1 MSTFIRRAGVAFAL
15 GLAVQARA
23 AQADAGVAL
32 ADCQPANISAA
43 DFKYASTE
51 DAARVCEI
59 GRTKLGFELHVPDV
73 QKLIDSAAVA
83 NLNARKWDFDLPL
96 AAAATNIADIV
107 ALRGLAA
114 DRDGFNRTA
123 DLVTK
128 IDVGTEGVV
137 SPAVLLLQLH
147 ASGPLAKTMS
157 DEGLVGFAAMVS
169 LDEKRK
175 LATGSFADQQPTSAT
190 IVGGWRVAGHVMIGG
205 RVAGCFMSRATK
217 SVQGE
222 FIYSIGLA
230 AAPLPIF
237 IASIA
242 VPTSL
247 AAGARPRVTLQFDAK
262 SFTLPGQVGADGVR
276 IDLPSDLSKLGA
288 FIDALTHSKVLH
300 VSIAGR
306 KADADSIDLTDAAA
320 AFDASGACLK
330 DAVTRAT
337 AEMARRNGSA
347 D

>member
-1 MSTFIRRAGVAFAL
+1 M
-15 GLAVQARA
+15 
-23 AQADAGVAL
+23 
-32 ADCQPANISAA
+32 
-43 DFKYASTE
+43 E

-59 GRTKLGFELHVPDV
+59 GRTKLGFELHIPDV

-83 NLNARKWDFDLPL
+83 KLNARKRDFDLPL
-96 AAAATNIADIV
+96 AAAATNIADFV

-128 IDVGTEGVV
+128 IDGGTEGVV
-137 SPAVLLLQLH
+137 SPAVLLLELH
-147 ASGPLAKTMS
+147 ASGPFAKTMS
-157 DEGLVGFAAMVS
+157 DKGIIDFAAMVS
-169 LDEKRK
+169 LEEKRK
-175 LATGSFADQQPTSAT
+175 LAVGSFADRQPTSAT
-190 IVGGWRVAGHVMIGG
+190 IVGGWRVAGHVMMGG
-205 RVAGCFMSRATK
+205 RVAACFMSRATEA
-217 SVQGE
+217 VRGE

-230 AAPLPIF
+230 AASSPVPIAF
-237 IASIA
+237 IT

-247 AAGARPRVTLQFDAK
+247 AAGARPKVTLQFDAK
-262 SFTLPGQVGADGVR
+262 GFTLPGQVGAEGVR
-276 IDLPSDLSKLGA
+276 GDLPSDLSKFGA

-306 KADADSIDLTDAAA
+306 KADADSIDLTGAAA
-320 AFDASGACLK
+320 AFDANGACFD

-337 AEMARRNGSA
+337 AEMARRNGSV

>member
-1 MSTFIRRAGVAFAL
+1 MSIFSRCVGVAFAL
-15 GLAVQARA
+15 GFAFQTRA
-23 AQADAGVAL
+23 AQADAGIAL
-32 ADCQPANISAA
+32 ADCQPASVSAA
-43 DFKYASTE
+43 DFKYASME

-59 GRTKLGFELHVPDV
+59 GRTKLGFELHIPDV

-83 NLNARKWDFDLPL
+83 KLNARKRDFDLPL
-96 AAAATNIADIV
+96 AAAATNIADFV

-128 IDVGTEGVV
+128 IDGGTEGVV
-137 SPAVLLLQLH
+137 SPAVLLLELH
-147 ASGPLAKTMS
+147 ASGPFAKTMS
-157 DEGLVGFAAMVS
+157 DKGIIDFAAMVS
-169 LDEKRK
+169 LEEKRK
-175 LATGSFADQQPTSAT
+175 LAVGSFADRQPTSAT
-190 IVGGWRVAGHVMIGG
+190 IVGGWRVAGHVMMGG
-205 RVAGCFMSRATK
+205 RVAACFMSRATEA
-217 SVQGE
+217 VRGE

-230 AAPLPIF
+230 AASSPVPIAF
-237 IASIA
+237 IT

-247 AAGARPRVTLQFDAK
+247 AAGARPKVTLQFDAK
-262 SFTLPGQVGADGVR
+262 GFTLPGQVGAEGVR
-276 IDLPSDLSKLGA
+276 VDLPSDLSKFGA

-306 KADADSIDLTDAAA
+306 KADADSIDLTGAAA
-320 AFDASGACLK
+320 AFDANGACFD

-337 AEMARRNGSA
+337 AEMARRNGSV